1 MENKFSKYEPSV
13 TEVVSNVVEL
23 TMHGH
28 KYHFDAGAYCFYYS
42 KKIPTNERPNRSSKV
57 LEVRIADEFAD
68 DNGSI
73 ESLKSQLL
81 SSLKSYTPEPSE
93 DNSTNLIII
102 S

>member
-1 MENKFSKYEPSV
+1 MENKSLKYKPA
-13 TEVVSNVVEL
+13 VEELVDELGL
-23 TMHGH
+23 TVYSH
-28 KYHFDAGAYCFYYS
+28 KYHFDAGSYCFYCN
-42 KKIPTNERPNRSSKV
+42 KKMPTPERPNRSSKV

-81 SSLKSYTPEPSE
+81 RGLKSYTPEPDQDS
-93 DNSTNLIII
+93 SIHLIII